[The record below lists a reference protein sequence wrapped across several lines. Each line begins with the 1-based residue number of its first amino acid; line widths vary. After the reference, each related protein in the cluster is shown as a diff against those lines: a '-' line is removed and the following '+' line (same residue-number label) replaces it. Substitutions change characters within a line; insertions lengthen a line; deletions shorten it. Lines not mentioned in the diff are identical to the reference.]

1 MTTTTLYRFQMI
13 GLFEAEEPIIHTE
26 ETIGTIAKIKRMK
39 VLDGGQPVW
48 VPALSG
54 NSFRGMLR
62 DLIADR
68 FVEMVRGDGEKI
80 TMTPDVYGVIFSGG
94 TMKKGSDLSAQ
105 MEQLM
110 QAVPL
115 LRVWGSAFGN
125 VMLPSKIFITHL
137 IPVTRETRTI
147 LEEQLS
153 QLKGGSSP
161 LIQRLGQLEGSLPPA
176 AEITYEEGPLTRK
189 DDSKNP
195 VALKDVELTER
206 APDAPPQQMIYNVE
220 CIASGTMLIHRIG
233 TKFPL
238 TEVELGC
245 LLDGLIAFA
254 QVPVV
259 GGRSAAGYG
268 RVRFVYRLML
278 QPSSGSP
285 EEYWLDDEA
294 LKALNEEGQDTLA
307 QALKAYRE
315 DVQKRADEIRKV
327 LSPDQGQTQAEE
339 VQEEVQE
346 ESE

>member
-1 MTTTTLYRFQMI
+1 MTTTTLYRFQMT

-39 VLDGGQPVW
+39 VLYNGQPVW

-62 DLIADR
+62 DLIAER

-80 TMTPDVYGVIFSGG
+80 RMTPDVYGVIFSGG

-137 IPVTRETRTI
+137 IPLTQETQTI
-147 LEEQLS
+147 LAEPIS
-153 QLKGGSSP
+153 QLKGGESP
-161 LIQRLGQLEGSLPPA
+161 LIQRLEQLSQSLGSLPPA
-176 AEITYEEGPLTRK
+176 ADITYEEGPLTRK

-206 APDAPPQQMIYNVE
+206 TPDAPPQQMIYNVE

-254 QVPVV
+254 QVPTV

-268 RVRFVYRLML
+268 RVNFAYCLAL
-278 QPSSGSP
+278 QPLSGTP
-285 EEYWLDDEA
+285 KEYWLDADT
-294 LKALNEEGQDTLA
+294 LKALNENGQDTLA
-307 QALKAYRE
+307 RSLRAYRE
-315 DVQKRADEIRKV
+315 DVRNRASNIRTV
-327 LSPDQGQTQAEE
+327 LSPAESQAQAEE
-339 VQEEVQE
+339 VQEEV
-346 ESE
+346 